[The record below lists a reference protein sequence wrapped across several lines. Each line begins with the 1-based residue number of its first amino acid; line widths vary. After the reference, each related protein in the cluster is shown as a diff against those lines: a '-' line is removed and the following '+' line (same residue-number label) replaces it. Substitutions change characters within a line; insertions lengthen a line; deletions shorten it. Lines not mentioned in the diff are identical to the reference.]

1 MGTITAPEVKSQL
14 TCTEALDQAY
24 HLALEKLPEE
34 VHTLVAKGLALVQ
47 NGGVF
52 ETDGHR
58 WEVLSQSEPDKKY
71 HVNGSCQC
79 TWSEYNPG
87 GTCAHQYAVFL
98 QRKALRLLQQEQQTA
113 PQAISGDISMDQT
126 PPVAPQEEVPAQA
139 PAHQEPVQ
147 TEVRSRTRQVPKE
160 YLVTID
166 RKPFVTLA
174 GLVAMAHDEGL
185 VSLTETW
192 DYNDAELSLAHASA
206 LFADGRTFTG
216 CGDATPLSGKKVGL
230 AWRRMSLSRA
240 KARALRDS
248 LAINACSVE
257 EME

>member
-1 MGTITAPEVKSQL
+1 MAIVADPTEQTQL
-14 TCTEALDQAY
+14 TATTALQQAY
-24 HLALEKLPEE
+24 ELGTQKLPESE
-34 VHTLVAKGLALVQ
+34 HERLAKGLALVQ
-47 NGGVF
+47 NGSVF
-52 ETDGHR
+52 ESDTHR
-58 WEVLSQSEPDKKY
+58 WEVMSQSQPGTTY
-71 HVNGSCQC
+71 SVNGSCQC

-87 GTCAHQYAVFL
+87 GTCAHQYAVLL
-98 QRKALRLLQQEQQTA
+98 QRKALRLLEQGEQTPGA
-113 PQAISGDISMDQT
+113 ET
-126 PPVAPQEEVPAQA
+126 PPVAPQEEPPTPAA
-139 PAHQEPVQ
+139 EPQEPVS
-147 TEVRSRTRQVPKE
+147 EVRSRTRQVPKE

-192 DYNDAELSLAHASA
+192 DYNDAELSLAHAVA
-206 LFADGRTFTG
+206 TFGDGRVFTG
-216 CGDATPLSGKKVGL
+216 CADSTPANAKKVGS

-257 EME
+257 EMD